1 MKKIIAI
8 SGLALAVAACGG
20 TASPTSS
27 ALKTSA
33 TSTPTAAPTTAAA
46 IATPTQAS
54 TPADTVTAAASAP
67 VTTSAAAATPAGA
80 SADPLVSQWTV
91 DLGDPSVVS
100 IAPSGSGYAITIVDE
115 SESMGADCDL
125 PGGTVFA
132 TFTASGT
139 DTYSAKEGT
148 WSRSASG
155 TCSFSGWVAE
165 KLTLTTAPT
174 YKLTMP
180 STDSNDPLPLTFYK
194 A

>member
-20 TASPTSS
+20 TAASS
-27 ALKTSA
+27 S
-33 TSTPTAAPTTAAA
+33 STVQTTAASSPTAAPTTAAA
-46 IATPTQAS
+46 IATPT
-54 TPADTVTAAASAP
+54 AAATPTATDSAAAGAA
-67 VTTSAAAATPAGA
+67 VTTSAAATPAGA
-80 SADPLVSQWTV
+80 STDPLVSDWTV
-91 DLGDPSVVS
+91 GLGAPAVVS
-100 IAPSGSGYAITIVDE
+100 IAPSGSGYAVTIVDE
-115 SESMGADCDL
+115 AESMGADCDL

-139 DTYSAKEGT
+139 DTYAAKEGT

-155 TCSFSGWVAE
+155 TCSFSGWVPE
-165 KLTLTTAPT
+165 KLTLTTTPA

-180 STDSNDPLPLTFYK
+180 STDAADPLPLTFYK